1 MLSRS
6 CIASIVAAIL
16 LLLGPAVARANH
28 GFSVSA
34 TEAHAGDEIE
44 FQIAGTQAG
53 ESYIVKV
60 EDQEVASGVDNVGNG
75 ITDKFNMP
83 DFGNADKAVLVE
95 VDVTPLGGDPDH
107 RGFQTIQYL
116 APSSGTT
123 GTPTP
128 LPAPIKTVA
137 DPPPVN
143 DPIASSPPP
152 TSDKKS
158 TDKGTKKTT
167 GTKQKTNTTTGTGG
181 NTDTTTDTTPAT
193 TPATQTSTS
202 SSVVD
207 DSSTAAGGPDSP
219 GLADDIKDAA
229 PPGPTGPTA
238 PVGGSIAAA
247 LSPLSGFATPGKTG
261 FPILLIVL
269 FVLLAALA
277 LTATGPRIWQRYE
290 PALPWG
296 PDADDEIRLT
306 ALGRASASSAEL
318 QQTIAAK
325 KKSRS
330 VGRSFA
336 GTRIGNKIGT
346 GSNGSASNGAPSNGA
361 ASNGSP
367 SNGSASNGSA
377 SNGAG
382 DHSKTPAA
390 H

>member
-6 CIASIVAAIL
+6 CIASIVAAL
-16 LLLGPAVARANH
+16 VLLLGPAVARADH

-44 FQIAGTQAG
+44 FQIAGTQPG

-60 EDQEVASGVDNVGNG
+60 EDTEVASGVDNVGNG
-75 ITDKFNMP
+75 VTDKFNMP

-95 VDVTPLGGDPDH
+95 VDVTPLGGGVDH
-107 RGFQTIQYL
+107 TGFQTIQYL
-116 APSSGTT
+116 APASGSSGE
-123 GTPTP
+123 PSVP
-128 LPAPIKTVA
+128 PIPVKTVA
-137 DPPPVN
+137 DPTPAEV
-143 DPIASSPPP
+143 PIASSPPP
-152 TSDKKS
+152 TSTKKP
-158 TDKGTKKTT
+158 TKTGTKKPTDTKTDTKTKT
-167 GTKQKTNTTTGTGG
+167 GSGGNSNTTT
-181 NTDTTTDTTPAT
+181 DPTPAAA
-193 TPATQTSTS
+193 PASSTS
-202 SSVVD
+202 AASLGVGD
-207 DSSTAAGGPDSP
+207 DSSAAAGGTESP
-219 GLADDIKDAA
+219 GLAGGVKDAT

-247 LSPLSGFATPGKTG
+247 LSPLSGLAEPGKTG

-277 LTATGPRIWQRYE
+277 LTATGPRLWQRYE

-296 PDADDEIRLT
+296 PDVDDEIRLT

-325 KKSRS
+325 KKSRR
-330 VGRSFA
+330 VGRSFS
-336 GTRIGNKIGT
+336 GTRIGGKID
-346 GSNGSASNGAPSNGA
+346 SASNGAATNGASNGA

-367 SNGSASNGSA
+367 NGAASNGST
-377 SNGAG
+377 NGAG

>member
-6 CIASIVAAIL
+6 CIASVVAAIL
-16 LLLGPAVARANH
+16 LLLGPAVARADH

-60 EDQEVASGVDNVGNG
+60 EDTEVASGVDNVGNG

-83 DFGNADKAVLVE
+83 DFGSADRAVLVE

-107 RGFQTIQYL
+107 RGFQTVQYL
-116 APSSGTT
+116 APATGSSGE
-123 GTPTP
+123 PSVP
-128 LPAPIKTVA
+128 PIPVKTVA
-137 DPPPVN
+137 DPAPV
-143 DPIASSPPP
+143 DVPTTSSPPP
-152 TSDKKS
+152 ASDKPKGKKGKTG
-158 TDKGTKKTT
+158 TDKP
-167 GTKQKTNTTTGTGG
+167 TNTNTNT
-181 NTDTTTDTTPAT
+181 NTDTGSGGHSNTNTDTTPAA
-193 TPATQTSTS
+193 TPAATPTS
-202 SSVVD
+202 SASGAAD
-207 DSSTAAGGPDSP
+207 DSSFSAGGADSP
-219 GLADDIKDAA
+219 GLADGVKDAT

-247 LSPLSGFATPGKTG
+247 LSPLSGLAEPGKTG

-277 LTATGPRIWQRYE
+277 LTAAGPRLWQRYE

-296 PDADDEIRLT
+296 PDVDDEIRLT
-306 ALGRASASSAEL
+306 ALGRASASGAEL

-330 VGRSFA
+330 VGRSFS
-336 GTRIGNKIGT
+336 GTRIGGKIDSASNGSN
-346 GSNGSASNGAPSNGA
+346 GASNGSANGA
-361 ASNGSP
+361 ASNGS
-367 SNGSASNGSA
+367 A
-377 SNGAG
+377 NGAG

>member
-16 LLLGPAVARANH
+16 LMLGPAVARADH

-60 EDQEVASGVDNVGNG
+60 EDTEVASGVDNVGNG

-83 DFGNADKAVLVE
+83 DFGSADKAVLVE

-116 APSSGTT
+116 AAGSGTAGQPT
-123 GTPTP
+123 VPPVPVKTVTDPTP
-128 LPAPIKTVA
+128 VVE
-137 DPPPVN
+137 PV
-143 DPIASSPPP
+143 ASSPPP
-152 TSDKKS
+152 T
-158 TDKGTKKTT
+158 TTKPTKTKTT
-167 GTKQKTNTTTGTGG
+167 KPTNTNTNSNTNTGSGGNSNTNTNTTPAA
-181 NTDTTTDTTPAT
+181 TPAA
-193 TPATQTSTS
+193 PTSAAS
-202 SSVVD
+202 SGVD
-207 DSSTAAGGPDSP
+207 DSSASAGGSDSP
-219 GLADDIKDAA
+219 GLAAGVKDAA
-229 PPGPTGPTA
+229 PAGPTGPTA

-247 LSPLSGFATPGKTG
+247 LSPISGLAEPGKTG

-277 LTATGPRIWQRYE
+277 LTATGPRLYQRYE

-296 PDADDEIRLT
+296 PGADDEIRLT

-318 QQTIAAK
+318 QQTIATK

-330 VGRSFA
+330 VGRSYS
-336 GTRIGNKIGT
+336 GSRIGSKINYAASGAASK
-346 GSNGSASNGAPSNGA
+346 GASNGASNGATNGA
-361 ASNGSP
+361 ASNGS
-367 SNGSASNGSA
+367 